1 MQEEKV
7 QSMTDFSTVIPQAHF
22 IDLPVGRF
30 HYLNWGVE
38 RTELSGALLLH
49 GITSN
54 AVIRVAPA
62 LTDRYRVYAIDMRGH
77 GTSVKSPAGAYSL
90 RQTADDAATFMEAL
104 NLQSP
109 LLMGHSWG
117 GGTSIVLASG
127 AGSDQPAPAFS
138 KIILEDPAWN
148 FGMGDDEKFLTFYTK
163 DIGRP
168 ADELRPEIIAE
179 NPSWTEADVEGK
191 IEALQQVSREAIVSV
206 FADNLQMDNFL
217 PLLTKIN
224 APTLLI
230 RADPNSSIIP
240 ESAWDEAKRYL
251 TTPNAAV
258 QIDQSTHNIHRGSF
272 TAFMQVVNDFLAD

>member
-1 MQEEKV
+1 
-7 QSMTDFSTVIPQAHF
+7 MTDFSTVTPQALF
-22 IDLPVGRF
+22 IDLPIGRF
-30 HYLNWGVE
+30 HYLGWGAE
-38 RTELSGALLLH
+38 RTELPGALLLH

-54 AVIRVAPA
+54 AVSWIRVAPA
-62 LTDRYRVYAIDMRGH
+62 LADRYRVYAIDMRGH
-77 GTSVKSPAGAYSL
+77 GNSVKSPVGTYSL
-90 RQTADDAATFMEAL
+90 RQTADDAAAFMEAL
-104 NLQSP
+104 NLQNP

-138 KIILEDPAWN
+138 KIILEDPAWS
-148 FGMGDDEKFLTFYTK
+148 FGPGGNEKYSTFYTK

-179 NPSWTEADVEGK
+179 NPGWTGADVEGK
-191 IEALQQVSREAIVSV
+191 IEALQQVSREAVVSV
-206 FADNLQMDNFL
+206 FADNLQMGNFL

-230 RADPNSSIIP
+230 RADPNNGSIIP
-240 ESAWDEAKRYL
+240 ENAWDEAKRYL
-251 TTPNAAV
+251 TPPNAAV

-272 TAFMQVVNDFLAD
+272 TAFMQAVNDFLAD